1 MHTDNFSSPLK
12 ICKLINQSH
21 IFFPS
26 TNIHI
31 GEMTAY
37 GAVLSLRNTI
47 NSILNCSRFS
57 FAGRSQQIIQI
68 VIKELQPWQEILERL
83 DKTSPRRSRKKVNA
97 LDERIKEVIW
107 EFEGSLESLLTQQI
121 PSHLQTLPEIVSI
134 DLMSLQNDA
143 DSLIQT
149 LKDMEKD
156 YIYEVENMPLDQPI
170 SSLIGLYDNN
180 MA

>member
-1 MHTDNFSSPLK
+1 MKFPTYSFNHHSSTTKFL
-12 ICKLINQSH
+12 SR
-21 IFFPS
+21 
-26 TNIHI
+26 
-31 GEMTAY
+31 EMTAY
-37 GAVLSLRNTI
+37 GAVLSLSNTI
-47 NSILNCSRFS
+47 SNILNCSRFS
-57 FAGRSQQIIQI
+57 LVGSSQQIIQ
-68 VIKELQPWQEILERL
+68 VVSSELRSWEKVLERVDL
-83 DKTSPRRSRKKVNA
+83 TIPSRSRKKVNA

-107 EFEGSLESLLTQQI
+107 KFEGSLESLLTQQI